1 MSPID
6 TIINMFDNC
15 AASYQKQAD
24 SWTPSNED
32 GKDMKLYTNGKAA
45 GLREAADHLRNLQK
59 LFN

>member
-6 TIINMFDNC
+6 IIINMLDCYAN
-15 AASYQKQAD
+15 SYQRQAD
-24 SWTPSNED
+24 SWTPSNEE
-32 GKDMKLYTNGKAA
+32 GKDKKLYTNGKAA